1 MAQAWLR
8 SVPLSLALSM
18 THLQSR
24 KIFQFLDADTAHSL
38 VDALTGLFQDGNAR
52 ERPAGPRG
60 DRKFVHAC
68 CTGLF
73 QGGAGVSGA
82 APRGTPRGW
91 VASDGVTPFGT
102 MAPLQCYTP
111 DLRAHIMTLHLRIT
125 HPITYLIL

>member
-1 MAQAWLR
+1 
-8 SVPLSLALSM
+8 M

-52 ERPAGPRG
+52 ERPAGP
-60 DRKFVHAC
+60 
-68 CTGLF
+68 
-73 QGGAGVSGA
+73 QGGTESLSTRAAQVCSKAGAGVSGA